1 MNPSIKKLYYQS
13 CVDELKV
20 IKPGNFSIH
29 SRRKGMDKNKFELVA
44 KISSEILS
52 ERNLTVG
59 ESIFK
64 ASTICFKLLR
74 SNYNLGIVILC
85 APIFKIPKK
94 KNLNFKFELNN
105 ILKNISEE
113 DGEKILLA
121 IQKIVPAG
129 LKKYSGK
136 GDISSK
142 ISMNFKET
150 MKIGSQWDRI
160 SRCYTQ
166 CYREILEIGLPYFIE
181 KKKKFGYFSAI
192 QHVFINFLAT
202 DYDSHI
208 LRKFGNE
215 KASKI
220 QKIAKLLRTN
230 KCSSRFEIDLRKI
243 DKYLKFFNLNP
254 GTCADLTVTTLLI
267 SKIRD
272 IFKFRI

>member
-1 MNPSIKKLYYQS
+1 M
-13 CVDELKV
+13 
-20 IKPGNFSIH
+20 
-29 SRRKGMDKNKFELVA
+29 
-44 KISSEILS
+44 
-52 ERNLTVG
+52 
-59 ESIFK
+59 
-64 ASTICFKLLR
+64 
-74 SNYNLGIVILC
+74 
-85 APIFKIPKK
+85 
-94 KNLNFKFELNN
+94 
-105 ILKNISEE
+105 KNITER
-113 DGEKILLA
+113 GWEKILLA

-166 CYREILEIGLPYFIE
+166 CYREILEIDFPILL

-192 QHVFINFLAT
+192 QHVFINFLAS

-208 LRKFGNE
+208 LRKFE
-215 KASKI
+215 TKKTSKI

-243 DKYLKFFNLNP
+243 DKYLKFS
-254 GTCADLTVTTLLI
+254 T
-267 SKIRD
+267 
-272 IFKFRI
+272 

>member
-94 KNLNFKFELNN
+94 K
-105 ILKNISEE
+105 I
-113 DGEKILLA
+113 
-121 IQKIVPAG
+121 
-129 LKKYSGK
+129 
-136 GDISSK
+136 
-142 ISMNFKET
+142 
-150 MKIGSQWDRI
+150 
-160 SRCYTQ
+160 
-166 CYREILEIGLPYFIE
+166 
-181 KKKKFGYFSAI
+181 
-192 QHVFINFLAT
+192 
-202 DYDSHI
+202 
-208 LRKFGNE
+208 
-215 KASKI
+215 
-220 QKIAKLLRTN
+220 
-230 KCSSRFEIDLRKI
+230 
-243 DKYLKFFNLNP
+243 
-254 GTCADLTVTTLLI
+254 
-267 SKIRD
+267 
-272 IFKFRI
+272 